1 VNGSNGATGHPPD
14 VLTLILGGG
23 RGDLLYPL
31 TRHRSKA
38 AVPFA
43 GKYRF
48 IDIPISNCINSGLH
62 RIYVLTQFL
71 SVSLHR
77 HISNTYKFDP
87 FGRGFVAA
95 LPAQVTNEEA
105 TWYQGTADA
114 IRRNFRYL
122 EEDDARLFLVL
133 PDDQLYRFD
142 FRLLCEAHEAQGADV
157 TIAAVPVTA
166 EEASGLGIL
175 RVDRAGR
182 ILDFVEKP
190 QSPAELSRV
199 RLPPEWCREHG
210 ITDPRRE
217 YLGSTGI
224 YLFRREAMFDLLR
237 AEPPG
242 IDFARDVFPRSLRT
256 HHFHTYRF
264 PGYWAHLETV
274 RAYHA
279 ASLALASDTPPFDF
293 YSPEGVIYTRMR
305 NLPASRLSA
314 ARLEQCLV
322 SDGCTVAAGA
332 DLERCVLGVRSRIG
346 RDVRLRDA
354 VLMGA
359 NFDELAA
366 ERVTNRARGLPDIGV
381 GDGSVLERVIVDKN
395 CRIGRNV
402 RIVNER
408 GVREA
413 EGDNYVIRDG
423 IVVLPNGAVVPDGT
437 VL

>member
-1 VNGSNGATGHPPD
+1 
-14 VLTLILGGG
+14 LILGGG

-38 AVPFA
+38 AVPLA

-105 TWYQGTADA
+105 TWYQGPADA
-114 IRRNFRYL
+114 VRRNLRYL
-122 EEDDARLFLVL
+122 EEDGAELILVL

-142 FRLLCEAHEAQGADV
+142 FRLLCEAHLAQGADM
-157 TIAAVPVTA
+157 TIAVVPVTA

-182 ILDFVEKP
+182 VVDFVEKP
-190 QSPAELSRV
+190 QSAAELSRV
-199 RLPPEWCREHG
+199 RLPAEWSQEHG

-217 YLGSTGI
+217 YLGSMGI
-224 YLFRREAMFDLLR
+224 YLFRREALFELLQ
-237 AEPPG
+237 ATPAG
-242 IDFARDVFPRSLRT
+242 VDFAREVFPRSLRT
-256 HHFHTYRF
+256 HRFFTYRF
-264 PGYWAHLETV
+264 PGYWAHLDTI
-274 RAYHA
+274 RAYHT
-279 ASLALASDTPPFDF
+279 ASLALASDAPPFDF
-293 YSPEGVIYTRMR
+293 YSPDGIIYTRMR
-305 NLPASRLSA
+305 NLPASRISA
-314 ARLEQCLV
+314 ARMEQCLV
-322 SDGCTVAAGA
+322 SDGCTVASGA

-346 RDVRLRDA
+346 RGVRLRDA

-359 NFDELAA
+359 NFDEMAA
-366 ERVTNRARGLPDIGV
+366 ERAANQQRGVPDVGV
-381 GDGSVLERVIVDKN
+381 GEGSILERVIVDKN

-402 RIVNER
+402 RIVNEA
-408 GVREA
+408 GQPEA
-413 EGDNYVIRDG
+413 DGDCYVIRDG
-423 IVVLPNGAVVPDGT
+423 IVVIPNGAVVPDGT
-437 VL
+437 VV